1 MASWVGRA
9 KPVVRTTVRPSDASR
24 STASR
29 APGTGAMRLASTSSP
44 YASSK
49 AVLARWALSSP
60 LSRPSPSSL
69 LSLPS
74 PAKRCRKTEILDSP
88 MVART

>member
-1 MASWVGRA
+1 MASWVVRA
-9 KPVVRTTVRPSDASR
+9 NPVVRTTVRPSEVSR

-29 APGTGAMRLASTSSP
+29 APGTGAMRPPSTRAP

-49 AVLARWALSSP
+49 AVLAYWAFSSSP
-60 LSRPSPSSL
+60 
-69 LSLPS
+69 
-74 PAKRCRKTEILDSP
+74 KRWRKTEIFDSP